1 MSLSWS
7 PLEDTFVFEV
17 DNLTSSGEEGDDDT
31 DKVTGGPDDNDLRL
45 LRFFI
50 GNALLGKVVLLMAVV
65 EVPPVNIAVGRNHL
79 PSLPLPCS
87 SCLSPPPFRLNVMIG
102 GGTIATITPP

>member
-1 MSLSWS
+1 MSSSWL

-17 DNLTSSGEEGDDDT
+17 DDLTSSGEEGDDGT
-31 DKVTGGPDDNDLRL
+31 DKVARGPGNDDSKL

-65 EVPPVNIAVGRNHL
+65 EVPPVNIMQ
-79 PSLPLPCS
+79 S
-87 SCLSPPPFRLNVMIG
+87 
-102 GGTIATITPP
+102 IAFVR